1 VSDHHLATGHEYVL
15 WQSSIWHSDN
25 VHDPTKLVLHQ
36 SGFCADRLTSLQH
49 VSVGRPTDPGNVPK
63 TTHMELLEEFAQKH
77 QLSQQYSSDEST
89 AARYTAIFVSS
100 RISCTFHSLWLS
112 IPQAVLALLIRAAIL
127 RWAHGQQ
134 HCLQLVGRTQNE

>member
-36 SGFCADRLTSLQH
+36 SGFCAVRLTSPARQCWAPNGSWQCSKDNAYGIA
-49 VSVGRPTDPGNVPK
+49 V
-63 TTHMELLEEFAQKH
+63 EFAQKH
-77 QLSQQYSSDEST
+77 QLSQQCSSDEST